1 MRAFPPKALW
11 LSLRHCVW
19 LGIAIMASL
28 WASAAQAEDLQQ
40 YPTPFSVWLDFRALS
55 AANPPKLSLP
65 IWFESLTSTSTPA
78 NEGVPEK
85 TVFRLLFREISAVNS
100 QLLLRVFF
108 DDIQNAGPT
117 ITAWSETG
125 ASIFQRGPLGDGLGL
140 PTSEKLILPMTGV
153 NYIEISVTGD
163 GSSVRGAFLASMKQA
178 PGSHP
183 IDYPPLSTVGDAFDN
198 LPSSTPNAADSNLF
212 GRVKA
217 TIDPGTMK
225 LTPGTAA
232 SGSWHFELQSQPL
245 LAVVTF
251 EILDVEA
258 MAPPEVIVNNQPLGP
273 VTVHMPD
280 LADPAYLGRVRALDG
295 NMHFRYTG
303 WLRAQKVIPA
313 SALQAGLNTVVIQL
327 NNESGPVA
335 VRTVELQLKYNAPSL
350 DYSIS
355 ASTP

>member
-1 MRAFPPKALW
+1 MRAFSPKSLW
-11 LSLRHCVW
+11 PGRRHRGW
-19 LGIAIMASL
+19 LGVAIIAFL
-28 WASAAQAEDLQQ
+28 WAAMAQAQDLQQ
-40 YPTPFSVWLDFRALS
+40 YPTPFSVWLDFRAL
-55 AANPPKLSLP
+55 AAPDPLKLSLP
-65 IWFESLTSTSTPA
+65 IWFESLTSNSTPA
-78 NEGVPEK
+78 SDGVPEK
-85 TVFRLLFREISAVNS
+85 TVFRLLFRDIGGVNS
-100 QLLLRVFF
+100 QLLLRLFF
-108 DDIQNAGPT
+108 DDIQNSGPT
-117 ITAWSETG
+117 VTGWSETG
-125 ASIFQRGPLGDGLGL
+125 TSSFQRGPLGDGLGL

-153 NYIEISVTGD
+153 NYIEVSVTGD
-163 GSSVRGAFLASMKQA
+163 GSSVRGAFLALMKQA

-198 LPSSTPNAADSNLF
+198 LPASAPNPADSNLF

-225 LTPGTAA
+225 LSPGPEA

-251 EILDVEA
+251 EILDVEVT
-258 MAPPEVIVNNQPLGP
+258 APPEIIVNNQPLGP
-273 VTVHMPD
+273 ATVHMPD
-280 LADPAYLGRVRALDG
+280 LADPAYLGRVRALDS

-313 SALQAGLNTVVIQL
+313 SALQAGLNTVVVQL
-327 NNESGPVA
+327 NKDSGPVA
-335 VRTVELQLKYNAPSL
+335 VRTVELQLKYNSPTL